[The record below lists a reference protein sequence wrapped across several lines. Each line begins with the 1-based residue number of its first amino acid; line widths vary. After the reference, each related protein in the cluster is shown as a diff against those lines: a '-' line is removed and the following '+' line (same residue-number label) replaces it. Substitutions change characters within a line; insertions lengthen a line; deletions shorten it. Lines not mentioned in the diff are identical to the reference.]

1 MRIGFIGLGSMGAG
15 MAANLIKGGHEVVV
29 WNRSADAAK
38 PLAGQGAKVAATPA
52 EAAKGAEVVHN
63 MLANDAAVRDVILGG
78 GGVLE
83 ALARGAVHVN
93 HATISVAL
101 AQELADSHD
110 ARGVGF
116 VSAPVFGRPAVAA
129 AGELNMVAS
138 GKPEAIAK
146 VQPLLELLAAK
157 VWPMGDDPIRAAV
170 VKIGGNFL
178 IGAAIESMA
187 EASALTRSYG
197 VEAKDFLD
205 VMQGTLFSAPVYKI
219 YGGMIAENRYE
230 PVGFKLSL
238 GFKDVGLARA
248 AAEARRVP
256 MPVAS
261 VLHDALLES
270 LGRGDGDIDW
280 AGLARVAAARANL
293 KD

>member
-1 MRIGFIGLGSMGAG
+1 MRIAFIGLGSMGAG
-15 MAANLIKGGHEVVV
+15 MAANLVKGGHDVVV
-29 WNRSADAAK
+29 WNRTASVAE
-38 PLAGQGAKVAATPA
+38 PLKAQGAHVAASAA

-63 MLANDAAVRDVILGG
+63 MLANDAAVREVILGD
-78 GGVLE
+78 VLPS
-83 ALARGAVHVN
+83 LATGAIHVN

-101 AQELADSHD
+101 AQELADAHE
-110 ARGVGF
+110 AKGVGF
-116 VSAPVFGRPAVAA
+116 VSAPVFGRPDVAA
-129 AGELNMVAS
+129 AGNLNMVAS
-138 GKPEAIAK
+138 GAPAHLAK
-146 VQPLLELLAAK
+146 VLPLLELLAAK

-187 EASALTRSYG
+187 EASALTRAHG
-197 VEAKDFLD
+197 VAAKDFLD

-219 YGGMIAENRYE
+219 YGGMIAEDRYE

-248 AAEARRVP
+248 AAEAKRVP

-270 LGRGDGDIDW
+270 LNRGDGDIDW

-293 KD
+293 KE

>member
-15 MAANLIKGGHEVVV
+15 MAANLVKGGHEVTV
-29 WNRSADAAK
+29 WNRTASVAE
-38 PLAGQGAKVAATPA
+38 PLKAQGAKVAASAA
-52 EAAKGAEVVHN
+52 EAAQGADVVHN
-63 MLANDAAVRDVILGG
+63 MLANDAAVREVILGS
-78 GGVLE
+78 VLP

-101 AQELADSHD
+101 AQELAEAH
-110 ARGVGF
+110 AANGVGF
-116 VSAPVFGRPAVAA
+116 VSAPVFGRPEVAA
-129 AGELNMVAS
+129 AGNLNMVAS
-138 GKPEAIAK
+138 GKPADIAR
-146 VQPLLELLAAK
+146 VQPLLELLAAN
-157 VWPMGDDPIRAAV
+157 VWPMGDDPVRAAV

-187 EASALTRSYG
+187 EASALTRAHG
-197 VEAKDFLD
+197 VEARDFLE
-205 VMQGTLFSAPVYKI
+205 VMQNTLFAAPVYKI

-248 AAEARRVP
+248 AAEAKRVP

-293 KD
+293 PE

>member
-1 MRIGFIGLGSMGAG
+1 MRIAFIGLGSMGAG
-15 MAANLIKGGHEVVV
+15 MAANLLKGGHEVTV
-29 WNRSADAAK
+29 WNRTASVAE
-38 PLAGQGAKVAATPA
+38 PLKAQGAKVAASATD
-52 EAAKGAEVVHN
+52 AAQGAEVVHN
-63 MLANDAAVRDVILGG
+63 MLANDAAVREVILGS
-78 GGVLE
+78 VLP
-83 ALARGAVHVN
+83 ALADGAVHVN

-101 AQELADSHD
+101 AQELAEAHA

-116 VSAPVFGRPAVAA
+116 VSAPVFGRPEVAA
-129 AGELNMVAS
+129 AGNLNMVAS
-138 GKPEAIAK
+138 GKPADIAK
-146 VQPLLELLAAK
+146 VQPLLALLAAK
-157 VWPMGDDPIRAAV
+157 VWPMGDDPVRAAV

-187 EASALTRSYG
+187 EASALTRAHG
-197 VEAKDFLD
+197 VEAKDFLE
-205 VMQGTLFSAPVYKI
+205 VMQNTLFAAPVYKI

-248 AAEARRVP
+248 AAEAKRVP

-270 LGRGDGDIDW
+270 LARGDGDIDW

>member
-29 WNRSADAAK
+29 WNRTASVAK
-38 PLAGQGAKVAATPA
+38 PLEALGATVAATAA
-52 EAAKGAEVVHN
+52 EAAKGADVVHN
-63 MLANDAAVRDVILGG
+63 MLANDAAVREVILGS
-78 GGVLE
+78 VLE
-83 ALARGAVHVN
+83 ALPKGAIHVN

-101 AQELADSHD
+101 AEDLASTHE
-110 ARGVGF
+110 ARGIGF
-116 VSAPVFGRPAVAA
+116 VSAPVFGRPEVAA
-129 AGELNMVAS
+129 AGNLNMVVS
-138 GKPEAIAK
+138 GKPEAVAK

-157 VWPMGDDPIRAAV
+157 VWPMGDDPVRAV
-170 VKIGGNFL
+170 IVKIGGNFL

-187 EASALTRSYG
+187 EASALTRAHG
-197 VEAKDFLD
+197 VEAKDFLE
-205 VMQGTLFSAPVYKI
+205 VMQNTLFASPVYKI

-238 GFKDVGLARA
+238 GFKDVGLARSA
-248 AAEARRVP
+248 ADAKRVP

-261 VLHDALLES
+261 VLHDAMLES
-270 LGRGDGDIDW
+270 LGRGDADIDW
-280 AGLARVAAARANL
+280 AGLARVAAARAQL

>member
-15 MAANLIKGGHEVVV
+15 MAANLIKAGHDVTV
-29 WNRSADAAK
+29 WNRTASVAE
-38 PLAGQGAKVAATPA
+38 PLKALGAKVAASA
-52 EAAKGAEVVHN
+52 GEAAQGAEVVHN
-63 MLANDAAVRDVILGG
+63 MLANDAAVREVILGQ
-78 GGVLE
+78 VLP
-83 ALARGAVHVN
+83 ALAQGAIHVN

-101 AQELADSHD
+101 AQELAESHE

-116 VSAPVFGRPAVAA
+116 VSAPVFGRPEVAA
-129 AGELNMVAS
+129 AGNLNMVAS
-138 GKPEAIAK
+138 GKPAHVAK

-170 VKIGGNFL
+170 VKISGNFL

-187 EASALTRSYG
+187 EASALTRAHG
-197 VEAKDFLD
+197 VAAKDFLE
-205 VMQGTLFSAPVYKI
+205 VMQNTLFSAPIYKI
-219 YGGMIAENRYE
+219 YGGMIAEDRYE
-230 PVGFKLSL
+230 PAGFKLSL

-248 AAEARRVP
+248 AAETKRVP

-270 LGRGDGDIDW
+270 LNRGDGDIDW

>member
-15 MAANLIKGGHEVVV
+15 MAANLIKGGHEVTV
-29 WNRSADAAK
+29 WNRTASVAE
-38 PLAGQGAKVAATPA
+38 PLKALGAKVAATAA
-52 EAAKGAEVVHN
+52 EAAQGAEVVHN
-63 MLANDAAVRDVILGG
+63 MLANDAAVREVILGE
-78 GGVLE
+78 VLP
-83 ALARGAVHVN
+83 ALGQGAIHVN

-101 AQELADSHD
+101 AQELADTHE

-116 VSAPVFGRPAVAA
+116 VSAPVFGRPEVAA
-129 AGELNMVAS
+129 AGNLNMVAS
-138 GKPEAIAK
+138 GKPAYVAK

-170 VKIGGNFL
+170 VKISGNFL

-187 EASALTRSYG
+187 EASALTRAHG
-197 VEAKDFLD
+197 VAAKDFLE
-205 VMQGTLFSAPVYKI
+205 VMQNTLFSAPIYKI
-219 YGGMIAENRYE
+219 YGGMIAEDRYE
-230 PVGFKLSL
+230 PAGFKLSL

-248 AAEARRVP
+248 AAETKRVP

-270 LGRGDGDIDW
+270 LNRGDGDIDW

>member
-15 MAANLIKGGHEVVV
+15 MAANLVKGGHEVTV
-29 WNRSADAAK
+29 WNRTASVAE
-38 PLAGQGAKVAATPA
+38 PLKALGAKVAATAA
-52 EAAKGAEVVHN
+52 EAAQGAEVVHN
-63 MLANDAAVRDVILGG
+63 MLANDAAVREVILGE
-78 GGVLE
+78 VLP
-83 ALARGAVHVN
+83 ALAQGAVHVN

-101 AQELADSHD
+101 AQELSDTHD

-116 VSAPVFGRPAVAA
+116 VSAPVFGRPEVAA
-129 AGELNMVAS
+129 AGNLNMVAS
-138 GKPEAIAK
+138 GQPAYLAK

-170 VKIGGNFL
+170 VKISGNFL

-187 EASALTRSYG
+187 EASALTRAHG
-197 VEAKDFLD
+197 VAAKDFLE
-205 VMQGTLFSAPVYKI
+205 VMQNTLFSAPIYKI
-219 YGGMIAENRYE
+219 YGGMIAEDRYE
-230 PVGFKLSL
+230 PAGFKLSL

-248 AAEARRVP
+248 AAETKRVP

-270 LGRGDGDIDW
+270 LNRGDGDIDW